1 MFSFESSSGQYSST
15 WYSRQTGSRICI
27 ISIKINA
34 NHWNNILSKAPM
46 YTCGIMSQC
55 PMFFHQLKSKQM
67 DTWGLLTEGDTS
79 VGMPILTFC

>member
-1 MFSFESSSGQYSST
+1 
-15 WYSRQTGSRICI
+15 
-27 ISIKINA
+27 
-34 NHWNNILSKAPM
+34 M